1 MWSMHHGGVGSVLA
15 QTTADRGG
23 ECERGEKEGS
33 SHTRPKSAAVTLYG
47 RVQAGVGTIY
57 TGIRTVTI
65 H

>member
-1 MWSMHHGGVGSVLA
+1 MLRPESYMLWEDPTYLGIRRKVKTPRGWSHLTSV
-15 QTTADRGG
+15 
-23 ECERGEKEGS
+23 
-33 SHTRPKSAAVTLYG
+33 VTLYG